1 MATCYHGPCDIHDP
15 TNNNQIHWP
24 FLLQTTQA
32 LIDTVVELSGAKC
45 KARSIETEDNK
56 MMKNKVSTV
65 NRVTNAESE
74 NVEQKATVQQS
85 YQNYRQNDKLFTNY
99 RGRQSSNTILA
110 YTGKTMDNKVVDSK
124 VKDDMIKY
132 QYKTDKSNNK
142 PYNTEEDDRIKY
154 QYKPDNANKLFSTG
168 EDDMIK
174 YQYKPDKNENMFY
187 AGNLDN
193 PYFTRVT
200 VSRGKYKYLLSHCHP
215 ICDIGSIITHGSRGG
230 PGQ

>member
-32 LIDTVVELSGAKC
+32 LIGKNSYKIIISFQYNNITDTVVELSGAKC

-99 RGRQSSNTILA
+99 RGRQLSNTILA
-110 YTGKTMDNKVVDSK
+110 YTGETMDNKEVDSR
-124 VKDDMIKY
+124 VKEDDMIRY
-132 QYKTDKSNNK
+132 QYKTDSSNNK
-142 PYNTEEDDRIKY
+142 LYNAEEEDRVKY

-200 VSRGKYKYLLSHCHP
+200 VSR
-215 ICDIGSIITHGSRGG
+215 
-230 PGQ
+230 